1 MISWYQKKAPPGKG
15 MLFLKFC
22 KHLNFFFDNTY
33 IIFNILQVLLMDLLY
48 LRINVSNTRN
58 RLDGT
63 QCYKDNN
70 FTLDNLPAFISTPCR
85 LNGKYIMLHSK
96 IRQDVKYTGPIV
108 VPFPFAVVYG
118 NMFYS

>member
-1 MISWYQKKAPPGKG
+1 MISWYQKVV
-15 MLFLKFC
+15 LFLKFC
-22 KHLNFFFDNTY
+22 KHLIFCQLYIYYFQLITATY
-33 IIFNILQVLLMDLLY
+33 GSNIIPPFLGSSIH
-48 LRINVSNTRN
+48 VSNTTN

-63 QCYKDNN
+63 LCYKDNN

-118 NMFYS
+118 NVFYS